1 MEPLL
6 LYLVIWG
13 QVKNCFGNDRLLLYN
28 KYYNSIIIYQ
38 VLFQNGEFLNINYI
52 DDNLKDLKKVPV
64 EFLLQVY
71 LMRCAN
77 DYEKECNNFGAQMTD
92 FNMWSRSLSDQE
104 LFDWTSCK

>member
-6 LYLVIWG
+6 LFLVIWG
-13 QVKNCFGNDRLLLYN
+13 QVKNCFGNDGLVLYN
-28 KYYNSIIIYQ
+28 IYYNSIFKLIF
-38 VLFQNGEFLNINYI
+38 FQNGEFLNINYI

-77 DYEKECNNFGAQMTD
+77 DYEKECNNFGAEMTD

-104 LFDWTSCK
+104 LFDWTSCE